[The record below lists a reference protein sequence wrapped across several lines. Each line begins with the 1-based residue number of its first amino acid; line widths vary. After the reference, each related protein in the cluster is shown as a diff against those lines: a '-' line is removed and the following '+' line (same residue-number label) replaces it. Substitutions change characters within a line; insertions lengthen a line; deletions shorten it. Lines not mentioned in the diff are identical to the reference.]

1 MAGCLI
7 DTNHLSAAIRPVSP
21 LRTRIEQA
29 HRQGIRLG
37 TCIPVLCELESG
49 IAHSSHAEDY
59 RRQLR
64 FLLKRVRVWPL
75 EQETAQI
82 YGELCA
88 DLRRQGKVL
97 SQVDLMLAAMA
108 KLRGLTILTTDRDFE
123 ALPDIRV
130 ENWVR

>member
-1 MAGCLI
+1 
-7 DTNHLSAAIRPVSP
+7 
-21 LRTRIEQA
+21 
-29 HRQGIRLG
+29 
-37 TCIPVLCELESG
+37 
-49 IAHSSHAEDY
+49 
-59 RRQLR
+59 
-64 FLLKRVRVWPL
+64 LKRVRVWPL

-82 YGELCA
+82 YGELFA